1 MKNYYYAENNQQ
13 FGPFLIQE
21 LSSKR
26 LKKNTLIWT
35 DGMQDWE
42 PADNIKELK
51 EYLVSDPPPL
61 PRKITI
67 ISPIRIISIN
77 KKEVLSTSPNY
88 DLSYSRETDATG
100 AGVLLI
106 ILIFSVRYIFANIT
120 INELSIQQAN
130 VFMIVGSILLRI
142 MVTNWVIKIAS
153 RQNRN
158 ITSWGWFA
166 FFLPSI
172 SLIIIGQ
179 LKKLWLIIELDET
192 LSKKQQISVL
202 LEKAKK
208 LFNVERYEESIAIL
222 NKIFENDN
230 QNFDCI
236 KLSGM
241 ANIQIHKYHEAYI
254 EFDKLVNN
262 NKYLDIAYFYLGNL
276 KSIEG
281 ERLLAISY
289 WLKAIEYGNEDAK
302 RKLDQFH
309 TFTGE
314 YLLEHAQ
321 VIRKLDCKLNG
332 SSIYFGDG
340 KYAGGIKKIDD
351 NENINSLTTRINSY
365 INGIHIE
372 LDRAFKTTHIA
383 ISYFE
388 IADIFFDEQNG
399 FFELQLEDKNV
410 LTIKYNQT
418 NDYHKGLMHLCQ
430 RFNENTGKSAAAS
443 KFWTE

>member
-1 MKNYYYAENNQQ
+1 V
-13 FGPFLIQE
+13 L
-21 LSSKR
+21 
-26 LKKNTLIWT
+26 
-35 DGMQDWE
+35 
-42 PADNIKELK
+42 
-51 EYLVSDPPPL
+51 
-61 PRKITI
+61 
-67 ISPIRIISIN
+67 RII
-77 KKEVLSTSPNY
+77 
-88 DLSYSRETDATG
+88 AT
-100 AGVLLI
+100 L
-106 ILIFSVRYIFANIT
+106 
-120 INELSIQQAN
+120 
-130 VFMIVGSILLRI
+130 
-142 MVTNWVIKIAS
+142 WVIEIAK
-153 RQNRN
+153 RQNRKT
-158 ITSWGWFA
+158 IGWGTIA
-166 FFLPSI
+166 FFSPSI
-172 SLIIIGQ
+172 ALIIIGQ